1 MDSLRKWLNKPK
13 ADDKSLL
20 ARFFYA
26 DRALTAV
33 ANELDSFDGRSEPER
48 CSRLVSRLRQ
58 EQDRVLAII
67 NQIMDELLT
76 DDRSCRAF
84 RAKFPEEVL
93 QESLAGQLWFGA
105 ECLSAGS
112 AILNR
117 EVESAEMRPLAKAVT
132 KSLDNVR
139 NMLRDQCLRHNTPNS
154 PTLKLDF
161 NDSTTEN
168 LYESLKIFDRLF
180 AEFELLYVSAMVQVK
195 TIQEHEIQEL
205 MCVLFSE
212 TLQRAL
218 KLGILE
224 QEQVDS
230 YDPSLMFSI
239 PRLAIIS
246 GLIIFNKGPLNMDQN
261 SDQLSEMFRPFRKL
275 LIKMRDYLRTLN
287 KNELLQLEKLLC
299 TNEEIGANQSATEET
314 TAQSCDANQQQP
326 KDTTTTNVKIVTYNS
341 STTNDDNEYNNT
353 TTTTN
358 TMNQNRNKEIDYC
371 DRMESTTSDW
381 IVEDEDVAD
390 DEDEQSENTAS
401 YENLVVAD
409 CASGYLV
416 PNTNLGNLLQSTNA
430 PLTYNIIPSGQDDKE
445 QETTNVT
452 DGTELPPCN
461 VDSGLGNSE
470 NVSLDRSPELDDKE
484 LDNSKML
491 SEQYD
496 ENWENLR
503 KIVEP
508 SSSSKINVVHVTD
521 VPTASTSYHS
531 RTKVKKTNRKSKKMV
546 TNKSANSSTSSS
558 SSSSVSSSVNSTP
571 TFSSNSITIDHTKEV
586 GIAMQATGRTK
597 FKSTENLLHRLFVCI
612 AGVADQLQTNFATDL
627 RQILRSVFL
636 INCTPE
642 IEESLEPMDDSKSK
656 DNPHD
661 MFEFRAS
668 ENDVIHQNNSNRGSI
683 GSQQSICS
691 AEEVNPESLGDDTD
705 VEGDVENFLDEDGVG
720 GGGDRVRVVS
730 EEYNNDD
737 NDDDNNV
744 GSSNNNP
751 PERSQQRYGNRINGR
766 SISLSDDLTTHQS
779 NDVDN
784 HSQQDYNISSSPSTS
799 QSLSNT
805 GQPPKWIPD
814 HEAPRCMAC
823 ESQFTA
829 FRRRHHCRGCGM
841 VFCGVCSAAT
851 TPLPKIGLNK
861 PVRVCKTFKIA
872 PKKTEVAKTGQVVR
886 MPEQSNDYRV
896 VFFGSGGVGKSS
908 LVLRFIKGTFPT
920 NYIPTIEDTY
930 RQVITSNKS
939 ICTLQIT
946 DTTGSHQFPAMQR
959 LSISKGHAFILVYS
973 VCSRQSL
980 EELRGIWQLI
990 KELKGDTASIP
1001 VMLVGNKNDEA
1012 AELREVSHAEGVNE
1026 AAAWSVQFMET
1037 SAKTNYNVTEL
1048 FQELLNM
1055 EKNRNVSLTDGK
1067 SNKKKPKSKKNKEQN
1082 GNAAASASGSGE
1094 GSGGKEKCQVM

>member
-1 MDSLRKWLNKPK
+1 M
-13 ADDKSLL
+13 
-20 ARFFYA
+20 
-26 DRALTAV
+26 TAV

-58 EQDRVLAII
+58 EQVSILNGIDFLFSFTNELLYFKDRVLAII

-205 MCVLFSE
+205 ICVLFSE

-299 TNEEIGANQSATEET
+299 TNEEIGVNQSSADEQT
-314 TAQSCDANQQQP
+314 TTQTVDNQQQP
-326 KDTTTTNVKIVTYNS
+326 KDNTTTSTTATTNVKIVTYNS
-341 STTNDDNEYNNT
+341 PNTNDDNHPYT
-353 TTTTN
+353 T
-358 TMNQNRNKEIDYC
+358 TMNQNREKDEENDYC
-371 DRMESTTSDW
+371 DRMPSTTSDW

-390 DEDEQSENTAS
+390 DEDEQSENTVS
-401 YENLVVAD
+401 YDNLMAAD

-445 QETTNVT
+445 QEPANV
-452 DGTELPPCN
+452 GGSELPPN

-470 NVSLDRSPELDDKE
+470 NVSLDRSPEDDKE

-508 SSSSKINVVHVTD
+508 SSSSSRINVVHVAAA
-521 VPTASTSYHS
+521 VGPMASTSYHP
-531 RTKVKKTNRKSKKMV
+531 RTKIKKSSRKSKKMV
-546 TNKSANSSTSSS
+546 TGKSANSSTSSSSS

-571 TFSSNSITIDHTKEV
+571 TFSSNSNITDHTKDV
-586 GIAMQATGRTK
+586 GIAMQTAGRMK
-597 FKSTENLLHRLFVCI
+597 FK
-612 AGVADQLQTNFATDL
+612 
-627 RQILRSVFL
+627 
-636 INCTPE
+636 
-642 IEESLEPMDDSKSK
+642 
-656 DNPHD
+656 
-661 MFEFRAS
+661 
-668 ENDVIHQNNSNRGSI
+668 
-683 GSQQSICS
+683 
-691 AEEVNPESLGDDTD
+691 
-705 VEGDVENFLDEDGVG
+705 
-720 GGGDRVRVVS
+720 
-730 EEYNNDD
+730 
-737 NDDDNNV
+737 
-744 GSSNNNP
+744 
-751 PERSQQRYGNRINGR
+751 
-766 SISLSDDLTTHQS
+766 
-779 NDVDN
+779 
-784 HSQQDYNISSSPSTS
+784 
-799 QSLSNT
+799 
-805 GQPPKWIPD
+805 
-814 HEAPRCMAC
+814 
-823 ESQFTA
+823 
-829 FRRRHHCRGCGM
+829 
-841 VFCGVCSAAT
+841 
-851 TPLPKIGLNK
+851 
-861 PVRVCKTFKIA
+861 
-872 PKKTEVAKTGQVVR
+872 
-886 MPEQSNDYRV
+886 
-896 VFFGSGGVGKSS
+896 
-908 LVLRFIKGTFPT
+908 
-920 NYIPTIEDTY
+920 
-930 RQVITSNKS
+930 
-939 ICTLQIT
+939 
-946 DTTGSHQFPAMQR
+946 
-959 LSISKGHAFILVYS
+959 
-973 VCSRQSL
+973 
-980 EELRGIWQLI
+980 
-990 KELKGDTASIP
+990 
-1001 VMLVGNKNDEA
+1001 
-1012 AELREVSHAEGVNE
+1012 
-1026 AAAWSVQFMET
+1026 
-1037 SAKTNYNVTEL
+1037 
-1048 FQELLNM
+1048 
-1055 EKNRNVSLTDGK
+1055 
-1067 SNKKKPKSKKNKEQN
+1067 
-1082 GNAAASASGSGE
+1082 
-1094 GSGGKEKCQVM
+1094 